1 MKRRS
6 LAGLA
11 AAVAVA
17 LAGWVPASGKGSRS
31 GVYSET
37 QANEGAQV
45 YAMQC
50 AMCHGTRLEGTVETP
65 GLVGKFVA
73 NWAGRPL
80 GDLFDYLARAMPQG
94 SPGKLSPQD
103 NARLVAF
110 ILSANGAPPGP
121 LPLPADA
128 AALRRISFDPA
139 GPESC
144 APLHSVHSAA
154 QHSRTLAGL
163 QVRKAGNVRSRTT
176 PPVSI

>member
-1 MKRRS
+1 MKGRS

-11 AAVAVA
+11 AAVA

-31 GVYSET
+31 GVYSAA
-37 QANEGAQV
+37 QADEGAHV

-73 NWAGRPL
+73 NWADRPL

-110 ILSANGAPPGP
+110 ILRANGAPPGP

-128 AALRRISFDPA
+128 AVLRRINFDPA
-139 GPESC
+139 GPE
-144 APLHSVHSAA
+144 
-154 QHSRTLAGL
+154 
-163 QVRKAGNVRSRTT
+163 N
-176 PPVSI
+176 